1 MQESWQKYA
10 AEAYGTFVL
19 VGIGTGAILAAQVSG
34 GGVVEIALAFGLAL
48 TAGLFTVGRISGGHF
63 NPAVSLAMFL
73 DQRLSLMD
81 MIGYWVSQALGAVI
95 ASLALAWIIS
105 KDAVA
110 TTITTVNAQFV
121 SSFGGFVGEAILT
134 AVFVLAVL
142 VISRSTSH
150 VKFLG
155 IGLTLS
161 AVHFIGVPFTGA
173 SVNPARSFAP
183 ALVGGEFT
191 DIWIYMVGPAVGGIV
206 AWLLYKVVV
215 TGDTDLSDDIGDV
228 RDSF

>member
-34 GGVVEIALAFGLAL
+34 GGVVEISLAFGLAL

-73 DQRLSLMD
+73 DQRLSLID
-81 MIGYWVSQALGAVI
+81 MIGYWVSQALGAVV

-105 KDAVA
+105 TDAVA
-110 TTITTVNAQFV
+110 TTVTTVNSLFI
-121 SSFGGFVGEAILT
+121 SSFGGFVGEAMLT

-142 VISRSTSH
+142 VISRSTSQ

-155 IGLTLS
+155 IGFTLA
-161 AVHFIGVPFTGA
+161 AVHLIGVPFTGA

-183 ALVGGEFT
+183 ALVGGEYT
-191 DIWIYMVGPAVGGIV
+191 DFWIYMAGPAVGGIV
-206 AWLLYKVVV
+206 AWVLYKVIV
-215 TGDTDLSDDIGDV
+215 TGDTDLRDDIEDV